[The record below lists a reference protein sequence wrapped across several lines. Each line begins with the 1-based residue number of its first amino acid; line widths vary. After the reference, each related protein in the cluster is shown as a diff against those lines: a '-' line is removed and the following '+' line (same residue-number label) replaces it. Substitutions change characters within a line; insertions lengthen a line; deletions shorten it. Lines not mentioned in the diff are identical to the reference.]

1 VKGQAGSKRKES
13 FNDPFQNNSFE
24 LNKSG
29 MSKNQRNSNDDKMP
43 NFWENDAEKSN
54 SDNKSQTNRS
64 QVQNPF

>member
-1 VKGQAGSKRKES
+1 VKGQPGSKRKES

-43 NFWENDAEKSN
+43 NFWENDA
-54 SDNKSQTNRS
+54 
-64 QVQNPF
+64 